1 MDTLATEA
9 VNLGLQI
16 ATQANGG
23 TLINGLDNN
32 LLSIIA
38 TTLIG
43 FIVRAIEKKRL
54 RKKGHLNDK
63 PTA

>member
-9 VNLGLQI
+9 VNLGLTI

-23 TLINGLDNN
+23 ALINGIDNS
-32 LLSIIA
+32 LLSMIA

-43 FIVRAIEKKRL
+43 FILRAIEKNRL

-63 PTA
+63 PA